1 MSIAFQ
7 RRPAL
12 GLGLSLLAHAAVIAW
27 LALRP
32 ASRPPPDAPAPVM
45 QVRLVLQPVPR
56 VQPPPISDPPPLP
69 RASST
74 ASARAAQHRAPAEAP
89 PEAPQSAGPPA
100 TITLPAQDAPTAA
113 DAAPAQPDAS
123 FEMQAARGTARA
135 WVKGEGKGRGGA
147 DGNGAP
153 FLPSRD
159 EKLGQAIERARPA
172 DCRKAYTGMG
182 VLAVIPLAASAV
194 TGKGCKW

>member
-1 MSIAFQ
+1 MRLSK
-7 RRPAL
+7 RPAW

-32 ASRPPPDAPAPVM
+32 ASMPPRDAPAPAM

-56 VQPPPISDPPPLP
+56 VQPPPISDPTPLP
-69 RASST
+69 RART
-74 ASARAAQHRAPAEAP
+74 MGAAREAKHAAPSEVQEV
-89 PEAPQSAGPPA
+89 AGPPA
-100 TITLPAQDAPTAA
+100 PIILPAQEAPTAA
-113 DAAPAQPDAS
+113 DTAPAPAQPDAG

-147 DGNGAP
+147 DGQGTP
-153 FLPSRD
+153 FRPTLEER
-159 EKLGQAIERARPA
+159 LGQGIERARRP
-172 DCRKAYTGMG
+172 DCRNAYAGMG
-182 VLAVIPLAASAV
+182 LLAAIPLAASAV